1 MVGSFGKGTTVA
13 KIPVALQMYTV
24 RDFAEKDWAGTLKQV
39 ADIGYTA
46 LEFAGTWGVSA
57 ADLRKAL
64 DDLGLRAVSMHVG
77 YGDLTDS
84 GKLSECIA
92 YAKTIGAT
100 NFALSGNNETADAWK
115 EWGENLGRAGEQAGR
130 DGMTVSFHNHS
141 AEFTVIDGKPGLEI
155 MFETAGD
162 ALKSQTDVYWVQHAG
177 YDPAEFI
184 RKHAGLCT
192 TIHAKDMEAGE
203 ERFFAEVGEGIL
215 DWPSIFEACESVGGT
230 EWYIVEQDACRR
242 PSIESAKLSF
252 ENLKKMG
259 KL

>member
-1 MVGSFGKGTTVA
+1 MTVA

-24 RDFAEKDWAGTLKQV
+24 RDFAEKDWSGTLKQV

-57 ADLRKAL
+57 SDLRKAL
-64 DDLGLRAVSMHVG
+64 DDLGLKAVSMHVG
-77 YGDLTDS
+77 YPDLIDPA
-84 GKLSECIA
+84 KLDECIA

-100 NFALSGNNETADAWK
+100 NFAFSGNNDSADAWK
-115 EWGENLGRAGEQAGR
+115 QWGENIAKAGHRAAK
-130 DGMTVSFHNHS
+130 DAMTVSFHNHS
-141 AEFTVIDGKPGLEI
+141 AEFAEFDGKPGLEI
-155 MFETAGD
+155 MFETAGP
-162 ALKSQTDVYWVQHAG
+162 ALKSQTDVYWVKHAG
-177 YDPAEFI
+177 HDPAEFI
-184 RKHAGLCT
+184 RKHAGQCP
-192 TIHAKDMEAGE
+192 TIHAKDMEPGD

-215 DWPSIFEACESVGGT
+215 DWKSIFQACETVGGT
-230 EWYIVEQDACRR
+230 QWYIVEQDLCRR